1 MSLGRRP
8 MSLREIEPPEAV
20 LVDAVGVRAIRVRL
34 GVDVVDRALLGIAL
48 VSHLVIHHLLIFS
61 GVHAFD
67 LRVEPLYTTFL
78 DGGADIIL
86 REQA

>member
-1 MSLGRRP
+1 MLPSVAYGDSSPQRRGAKGVSLGLRP

-20 LVDAVGVRAIRVRL
+20 LIDAV
-34 GVDVVDRALLGIAL
+34 
-48 VSHLVIHHLLIFS
+48 
-61 GVHAFD
+61 D

-78 DGGADIIL
+78 DGDADIIL